1 MQSLDNNLFHHKV
14 FEVMA
19 NQEKEMP
26 QGKHYVLKSDGE
38 PVGGI
43 MAKPKEYGHIPNHCP
58 RRTVKAA
65 Q

>member
-1 MQSLDNNLFHHKV
+1 
-14 FEVMA
+14 MA

-26 QGKHYVLKSDGE
+26 QGKYYVLKSDGE

-43 MAKPKEYGHIPNHCP
+43 MAKTKEYGHISDHCP